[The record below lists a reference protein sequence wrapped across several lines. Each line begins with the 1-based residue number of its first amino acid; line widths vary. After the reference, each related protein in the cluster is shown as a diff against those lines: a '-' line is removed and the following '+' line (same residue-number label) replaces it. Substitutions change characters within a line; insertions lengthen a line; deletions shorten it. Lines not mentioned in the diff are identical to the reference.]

1 MNTTPL
7 SWLSDQQLQEHIDR
21 FARQMLEAQA
31 RYAKSHSIEDRA
43 ARDTAWLAQKQHLKE
58 RGRRK
63 QIVERMERGTGLA

>member
-31 RYAKSHSIEDRA
+31 RYAKSHSIEDRS
-43 ARDTAWLAQKQHLKE
+43 ARDQAWLAQKQHLKE
-58 RGRRK
+58 RGRRRR
-63 QIVERMERGTGLA
+63 IVDSMEQGAGLA